1 MRGPFALPG
10 AIKARLATRLRGHGA
25 LRKLG
30 LIGGMS
36 WVSTRAYYEDIN
48 RIVQRRV
55 SPTASAPML
64 IESVDFSQ
72 LYRTI
77 GADQWG
83 QAAQV
88 LIDSA
93 RRLEDVGA
101 GALVIAANSMHAV
114 YDRVADSVSIP
125 VIHIADCVAA
135 KMTER
140 KIKRAALLGTHN
152 VMMEDFYRE
161 RLVVEDI
168 ELLPPNMEIVEALD
182 TIIYDEL
189 MHGKVRRDSE
199 RALRTMI
206 TNLEKA
212 GAEAVVMACTEL
224 DLLIDTEANVL
235 PIFDSGHIHAAAAAE
250 WIIGGDE
257 AAVEVPAA
265 DAPSA

>member
-1 MRGPFALPG
+1 M
-10 AIKARLATRLRGHGA
+10 
-25 LRKLG
+25 RKLG

-48 RIVQRRV
+48 QIVQRRV
-55 SPTASAPML
+55 GPTASAPLL
-64 IESVDFSQ
+64 IESIDFSR
-72 LYRTI
+72 LYRVT
-77 GADQWG
+77 GGDQWDH
-83 QAAQV
+83 AAEV
-88 LIDSA
+88 LIKSA
-93 RRLEDVGA
+93 RRLESAGA

-114 YDRVADSVSIP
+114 YDRVQAEVSIP
-125 VIHIADCVAA
+125 VIHIADCVAR

-140 KIKRAALLGTHN
+140 EVRRAGLLGTRN

-168 ELLPPNMEIVEALD
+168 ELLPPNMDVVETLD

-199 RALRTMI
+199 RELRTMI

-224 DLLIDTEANVL
+224 DLLIDTGANVL
-235 PIFDSGHIHAAAAAE
+235 PIFDSGHIHAAAAAD
-250 WIIGGDE
+250 WIIGDDTPTE
-257 AAVEVPAA
+257 SVI
-265 DAPSA
+265 DA

>member
-1 MRGPFALPG
+1 
-10 AIKARLATRLRGHGA
+10 

-48 RIVQRRV
+48 QIVQRRV
-55 SPTASAPML
+55 GPTASAPLL
-64 IESVDFSQ
+64 IESIDFSR

-77 GADQWG
+77 GADQWDH
-83 QAAQV
+83 AAEV
-88 LIDSA
+88 LIKSA
-93 RRLEDVGA
+93 RRLESAGA

-114 YDRVADSVSIP
+114 YDRVQAEVSIP
-125 VIHIADCVAA
+125 VIHIADCVAR

-140 KIKRAALLGTHN
+140 EIRRAGLLGTRN

-168 ELLPPNMEIVEALD
+168 ELLPPNMDVVETLD

-199 RALRTMI
+199 RELRTMI

-224 DLLIDTEANVL
+224 DLLIDTGANVL
-235 PIFDSGHIHAAAAAE
+235 PIFDSGHIHAAAAAD
-250 WIIGGDE
+250 WIIGDDTPTE
-257 AAVEVPAA
+257 SVI
-265 DAPSA
+265 DA

>member
-1 MRGPFALPG
+1 M
-10 AIKARLATRLRGHGA
+10 
-25 LRKLG
+25 RKLG

-48 RIVQRRV
+48 QIVQRRV
-55 SPTASAPML
+55 SPTASAPLL
-64 IESVDFSQ
+64 IESIDFSL
-72 LYRTI
+72 LYRTK
-77 GADQWG
+77 GADQWDH
-83 QAAQV
+83 AAQV
-88 LIDSA
+88 LIESA
-93 RRLEDVGA
+93 RRLESAGA

-114 YDRVADSVSIP
+114 YDRVAGAIGIP

-135 KMTER
+135 RMSEKGIR
-140 KIKRAALLGTHN
+140 RAALLGTSN

-168 ELLPPNMEIVEALD
+168 ELLPPNMEIVETLD

-199 RALRTMI
+199 RELRTMI

-224 DLLIDTEANVL
+224 DLLIDTGANVL
-235 PIFDSGHIHAAAAAE
+235 PIFDSGHIHAAAAAD
-250 WIIGGDE
+250 WIIGE
-257 AAVEVPAA
+257 
-265 DAPSA
+265 DAPVA

>member
-1 MRGPFALPG
+1 MRDFL
-10 AIKARLATRLRGHGA
+10 A

-36 WVSTRAYYEDIN
+36 WVSTRVYYEDIN
-48 RIVQRRV
+48 TIVQRRV
-55 SPTASAPML
+55 NPTASAPLVM
-64 IESVDFSQ
+64 ESIDFST

-77 GADQWG
+77 GKPEWDH
-83 QAAQV
+83 AAEI

-93 RRLEDVGA
+93 KRLEAAGA

-114 YDRVADSVSIP
+114 YDKVTAEVSIP
-125 VIHIADCVAA
+125 VIHIADCVARRMTA
-135 KMTER
+135 KGV
-140 KIKRAALLGTHN
+140 KRAAILGTRN

-161 RLVVEDI
+161 RLVTQDI
-168 ELLPPNMEIVEALD
+168 ELLPPNMEVVEQLD

-199 RALRTMI
+199 RALKTMI
-206 TNLEKA
+206 TNLEKQ

-224 DLLIDTEANVL
+224 DLLIDTDANIL

-250 WIIGGDE
+250 WIIGDDT
-257 AAVEVPAA
+257 PATPITQ
-265 DAPSA
+265 D

>member
-1 MRGPFALPG
+1 M
-10 AIKARLATRLRGHGA
+10 
-25 LRKLG
+25 RKLG

-48 RIVQRRV
+48 QIIQRRV
-55 SPTASAPML
+55 SPTASAPLL
-64 IESVDFSQ
+64 IESIDFSR
-72 LYRTI
+72 LYRTH
-77 GADQWG
+77 GSDQWDH
-83 QAAQV
+83 AAQV

-93 RRLEDVGA
+93 RRLENAGA

-114 YDRVADSVSIP
+114 YDRVAEAVGIP

-135 KMTER
+135 RMTE
-140 KIKRAALLGTHN
+140 KGIKRAALLGTRN

-168 ELLPPNMEIVEALD
+168 ELLPPNMDIVETLD

-199 RALRTMI
+199 RELRTMI

-224 DLLIDTEANVL
+224 DLLIDTGANVL
-235 PIFDSGHIHAAAAAE
+235 PIFDSGHIHAAAAAD
-250 WIIGGDE
+250 WIIGED
-257 AAVEVPAA
+257 AAQG
-265 DAPSA
+265 